1 MKSNN
6 LRRLNFLGPCTSSSI
21 NISRK
26 EQEALKISKKECLD
40 NKSRFP
46 PNDGKFENEFS
57 STDAVKIDESNQQ
70 IPDDNKDTE
79 MMAMTE
85 NQKSSSLQKSSS
97 FPSKSKEE
105 EEDLEEDIEH

>member
-57 STDAVKIDESNQQ
+57 SSDDAKIDESNQQ

-79 MMAMTE
+79 MMALTE
-85 NQKSSSLQKSSS
+85 NQKSSSLQQDSNS
-97 FPSKSKEE
+97 FPSKSIE